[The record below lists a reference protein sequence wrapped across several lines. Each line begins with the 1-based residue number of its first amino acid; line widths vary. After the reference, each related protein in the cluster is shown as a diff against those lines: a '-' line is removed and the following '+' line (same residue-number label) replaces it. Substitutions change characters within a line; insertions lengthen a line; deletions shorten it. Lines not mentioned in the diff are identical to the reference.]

1 MNVTVIGVAGGTG
14 SGKSTLIK
22 IISGAQPPDE
32 GDLIVAGRRYHA
44 LKPLESLAAGIET
57 VYQDLSLIPN
67 LSVAEN
73 VALTEQLVATDGR
86 LLRQFDR
93 AILKQTA
100 THALEAVGLPSDAE
114 FQGTP
119 VELLPIAT
127 RQLVAIARAIS
138 EFTPVY
144 MCANQVDYA
153 NCKAVFENDENV
165 TVIEMTTDD
174 AWFRDTAATY
184 VINGKGEKR
193 ANHWHFNA
201 YGGLVDGLY
210 FPWDKDEQI
219 ALKMAELSGC
229 RRYRPDDMILEGGSI
244 TVDGEGT
251 VVVTDQCLLSP
262 GRTCSAVLEE
272 EEDPESI
279 WPKFHKKFEPWSEE
293 LRAYMNEHLK
303 DYLGVEK
310 VIWVKEGIDPE
321 ETNGHIDDVATFIA
335 PGVMACIWTDD
346 PEYPFY
352 EQCHAVYETLSNAVD
367 AKGRKMK
374 VYKLCMPVN
383 PLFMDQASCD
393 TIDADE
399 NAEPRVADE
408 PLIASYMNYLVTNHG
423 VIVPQYGDENDQLA
437 VDTLQKIYD
446 EVWGEGVYKCVG
458 VQSEQV
464 VFGGGN
470 IHCITQQEPSA

>member
-1 MNVTVIGVAGGTG
+1 
-14 SGKSTLIK
+14 
-22 IISGAQPPDE
+22 
-32 GDLIVAGRRYHA
+32 
-44 LKPLESLAAGIET
+44 
-57 VYQDLSLIPN
+57 
-67 LSVAEN
+67 
-73 VALTEQLVATDGR
+73 
-86 LLRQFDR
+86 
-93 AILKQTA
+93 
-100 THALEAVGLPSDAE
+100 
-114 FQGTP
+114 
-119 VELLPIAT
+119 
-127 RQLVAIARAIS
+127 
-138 EFTPVY
+138 
-144 MCANQVDYA
+144 
-153 NCKAVFENDENV
+153 
-165 TVIEMTTDD
+165 MTTDD

-251 VVVTDQCLLSP
+251 LVVTDQCLLSP

-279 WPKFHKKFEPWSEE
+279 WPKYHKKFEPWSEE
-293 LRAYMNEHLK
+293 LREYMNEHLKDYLGVTDQCLLSPGRTCSAVLEEEEDPESIWPKFKKKFEPWSEELREYMNEHLK

-352 EQCHAVYETLSNAVD
+352 DQCHAAYETLSNAVD

-399 NAEPRVADE
+399 NAEPRVPDE

>member
-1 MNVTVIGVAGGTG
+1 MRTITE
-14 SGKSTLIK
+14 SESTPK
-22 IISGAQPPDE
+22 A
-32 GDLIVAGRRYHA
+32 
-44 LKPLESLAAGIET
+44 
-57 VYQDLSLIPN
+57 
-67 LSVAEN
+67 
-73 VALTEQLVATDGR
+73 DG
-86 LLRQFDR
+86 FFM
-93 AILKQTA
+93 
-100 THALEAVGLPSDAE
+100 PAE
-114 FQGTP
+114 FAPQDRVWMGWPHRTDTWAHGAKP
-119 VELLPIAT
+119 AQKQYAAV
-127 RQLVAIARAIS
+127 ARAIS

-251 VVVTDQCLLSP
+251 LVVTDQCLLSP

-279 WPKFHKKFEPWSEE
+279 WPKYHKKFEPWSEE
-293 LRAYMNEHLK
+293 LRAYMDEHLK

-352 EQCHAVYETLSNAVD
+352 EQCHAAYETLSNAVD

-399 NAEPRVADE
+399 NAEPRVPDE

>member
-1 MNVTVIGVAGGTG
+1 MRTITE
-14 SGKSTLIK
+14 SESTPK
-22 IISGAQPPDE
+22 A
-32 GDLIVAGRRYHA
+32 
-44 LKPLESLAAGIET
+44 
-57 VYQDLSLIPN
+57 
-67 LSVAEN
+67 
-73 VALTEQLVATDGR
+73 DG
-86 LLRQFDR
+86 FFM
-93 AILKQTA
+93 
-100 THALEAVGLPSDAE
+100 PAE
-114 FQGTP
+114 FAPQDRVWMGWPHRTDTWAHGAKP
-119 VELLPIAT
+119 A
-127 RQLVAIARAIS
+127 QKQYAAIARAIS

-251 VVVTDQCLLSP
+251 LVEQCRP
-262 GRTCSAVLEE
+262 AYR
-272 EEDPESI
+272 
-279 WPKFHKKFEPWSEE
+279 E
-293 LRAYMNEHLK
+293 LVRAYMDEHLK

-352 EQCHAVYETLSNAVD
+352 EQCHAAYETLSNAVD

-399 NAEPRVADE
+399 NAEPRVPDE